1 MGQSRSPGS
10 VASASGHW
18 NHLDGTHQLG
28 ENSEPPCLFILLGAA
43 ITKEELKQKQIQG
56 SPGREMEEG
65 NQQMED
71 VLEGS
76 RWGLARSLSEKQ
88 DQHRRLKLHGACPRL
103 LPVQP
108 LSTSQWIW
116 VWVLKVV
123 LSELRWVMIHQ
134 SIHLKNALTIF
145 TICERLNYVP
155 PHQKRYISILAS
167 GTWYECDI
175 ISK

>member
-28 ENSEPPCLFILLGAA
+28 ENSEPPCLFILFGAA

-76 RWGLARSLSEKQ
+76 RWGGGAQRSVTGTQVEVKHVTSGLRFLRIRDAPTTLSSICRER
-88 DQHRRLKLHGACPRL
+88 DELCVERTWLEGSSCFA
-103 LPVQP
+103 V
-108 LSTSQWIW
+108 IW
-116 VWVLKVV
+116 M
-123 LSELRWVMIHQ
+123 RH
-134 SIHLKNALTIF
+134 TF
-145 TICERLNYVP
+145 
-155 PHQKRYISILAS
+155 
-167 GTWYECDI
+167 
-175 ISK
+175 